1 MSAWLTK
8 PNAHRRLSAPRA
20 LCNALS
26 AAYDPDMFQPLR
38 ANLSANAAA
47 NARSGDTEEPDF
59 VVIDVETACSRV
71 SSICQIGIVG
81 FRNGA
86 VAFEYETLVDPQDH
100 FSSFNTRIHGIA
112 ASHVLGQPCFADV
125 HGILQARL
133 NGRTTVAHSYFDKGA
148 LAAACRIND
157 RAMLETTWL
166 DSVRVAKR
174 AWPELPSHRLNIVA
188 KHLNIPLKHHDA
200 LSDARAAGMIVVKAI
215 DHTGLQL
222 SDWLAPQPTKRAAA
236 PPTPAPDGILKGQR
250 VAILGE
256 PRNGR
261 LAQQIAANGG
271 RIMAS
276 VGATT
281 TMLVVAA
288 DEPFGYVCYDAEFKK
303 AETRRLA
310 GDDIHIVSASALLST
325 LPDRRDV

>member
-1 MSAWLTK
+1 MRIEDC
-8 PNAHRRLSAPRA
+8 PGA
-20 LCNALS
+20 LCNSIS
-26 AAYDPDMFQPLR
+26 AAYCHDMFQPLR
-38 ANLSANAAA
+38 ANHSANAAA
-47 NARSGDTEEPDF
+47 NARSGDTEEPEF
-59 VVIDVETACSRV
+59 VVLDVETACSRV

-86 VAFEYETLVDPQDH
+86 VTFEYETLVDPQDH

-112 ASHVLGQPCFADV
+112 ASHVLGQPCFTDIYD
-125 HGILQARL
+125 ILQAHL

-148 LAAACRIND
+148 LAAACRIHD
-157 RAMLETTWL
+157 RAMLQTTWL

-174 AWPELPSHRLNIVA
+174 AWPELPSHRLNVVA
-188 KHLNIPLKHHDA
+188 KHLGIPLNHHDA

-222 SDWLAPQPTKRAAA
+222 SDWLAPQPRKRASA
-236 PPTPAPDGILKGQR
+236 PPPPAADGTLKGQR
-250 VAILGE
+250 IAILGE
-256 PRNGR
+256 SLNGS
-261 LAQQIAANGG
+261 LAQLIAANGG

-288 DEPFGYVCYDAEFKK
+288 DEPFGYVRYDAAFKK
-303 AETRRLA
+303 AEARRLSGA
-310 GDDIHIVSASALLST
+310 DIQIVSATALLKT
-325 LPDRRDV
+325 LSDRRDV